1 MMKLYY
7 TPGACSQASHIA
19 LREAGLDFQLDKV
32 DLRQKLTAA
41 GDDFRAINPLGYI
54 PALQLDSGEVIIEGP
69 AIMQFIADQ
78 APAAGLLPTA
88 GVARYHAIGWLNFI
102 ATELHKTCSPLFSP
116 TMTDEKRKPIIERLS
131 LRLDNVEQ
139 KLAAGG
145 YLMGADF
152 SVADIYLFVVTG
164 WFGRLQI
171 SLAKWPHIERFREVM
186 AARPSVQ
193 AALVAEGL
201 I

>member
-1 MMKLYY
+1 MKLYY

-78 APAAGLLPTA
+78 APAAGLLSTA

-116 TMTDEKRKPIIERLS
+116 TITDEQRKPIIERLS

-171 SLAKWPHIERFREVM
+171 PLAKWPHIERFREVM

>member
-1 MMKLYY
+1 MKLYY

-19 LREAGLDFQLDKV
+19 LREAGLDFQLEKV
-32 DLRQKLTAA
+32 DLRQKVTAS

-78 APAAGLLPTA
+78 APAAGLLPVA

-116 TMTDEKRKPIIERLS
+116 AITEEQRKPILERLS

-186 AARPSVQ
+186 AARPTVQ